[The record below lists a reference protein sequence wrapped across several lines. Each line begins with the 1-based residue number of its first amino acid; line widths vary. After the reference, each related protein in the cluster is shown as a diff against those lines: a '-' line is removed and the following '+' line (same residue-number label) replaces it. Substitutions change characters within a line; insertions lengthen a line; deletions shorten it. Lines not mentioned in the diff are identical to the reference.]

1 MGAMMGKTLIDI
13 DNDLLT
19 QSQQILGT
27 ATKKDT
33 VNCALR
39 EVVRRHAA
47 KEFIELAR
55 SGAFDGLLDLR
66 RERAWLP

>member
-1 MGAMMGKTLIDI
+1 MNSNGAMVGKTLIDI
-13 DNDLLT
+13 DIDLLT
-19 QSQQILGT
+19 KSQQILGT

-47 KEFIELAR
+47 AEFIALAR
-55 SGAFDGLLDLR
+55 AGAFDALL
-66 RERAWLP
+66 ERGWS

>member
-1 MGAMMGKTLIDI
+1 MVSKTLIDI

-27 ATKKDT
+27 TTKKET

-39 EVVRRHAA
+39 EVVRRRAA
-47 KEFIELAR
+47 EEFIELAR
-55 SGAFDGLLDLR
+55 GGAFDDLR
-66 RERAWLP
+66 HPRGGGRACR

>member
-13 DNDLLT
+13 DNDLLM

-47 KEFIELAR
+47 EEFIELAR
-55 SGAFDGLLDLR
+55 AGAFDDLIDR
-66 RERAWLP
+66 TERVWQP

>member
-1 MGAMMGKTLIDI
+1 VGKTLIDI

-33 VNCALR
+33 VNYALR

-47 KEFIELAR
+47 AEFIALAR
-55 SGAFDGLLDLR
+55 AGAFDGLLDER
-66 RERAWLP
+66 TPERAWQ

>member
-1 MGAMMGKTLIDI
+1 VGKTLIDI
-13 DNDLLT
+13 DLDLLT
-19 QSQQILGT
+19 KSQQILGT

-47 KEFIELAR
+47 EEFIELAR
-55 SGAFDGLLDLR
+55 AGAFDGLLDAR
-66 RERAWLP
+66 TPERACR